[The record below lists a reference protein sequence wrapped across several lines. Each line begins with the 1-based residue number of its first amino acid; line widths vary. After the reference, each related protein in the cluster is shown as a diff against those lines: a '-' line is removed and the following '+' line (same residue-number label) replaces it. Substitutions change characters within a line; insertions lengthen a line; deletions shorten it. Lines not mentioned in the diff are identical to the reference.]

1 MRITNLDPLPYNLI
15 FERFLNIERVS
26 LPDIDVDFCEDKRTR
41 VIQYVSQKYGID
53 SVSQIT
59 TFGKMKAKAV
69 VRDVGRA
76 LDMSFK
82 ETDRI
87 AKLIPDDLKMTI
99 KKALDAEPELAT
111 LYKEDQIIRKLIDI
125 SMRLEGLSRHA
136 STHAAGVV
144 VSDKP
149 MDEYLPI
156 YRGKKGELV
165 TQFDMKM
172 VEKVGLVKFDLPW
185 SADHDPDRQHPE
197 SH

>member
-144 VSDKP
+144 VSDKRW
-149 MDEYLPI
+149 MNTCLSI
-156 YRGKKGELV
+156 GGKRRTCHPVRYENGRKSGAREV
-165 TQFDMKM
+165 R
-172 VEKVGLVKFDLPW
+172 LPW

>member
-1 MRITNLDPLPYNLI
+1 
-15 FERFLNIERVS
+15 
-26 LPDIDVDFCEDKRTR
+26 
-41 VIQYVSQKYGID
+41 
-53 SVSQIT
+53 
-59 TFGKMKAKAV
+59 MKAKAV

-172 VEKVGLVKFDLPW
+172 VEKVGLVKFDSLVCGP
-185 SADHDPDRQHPE
+185 
-197 SH
+197 

>member
-1 MRITNLDPLPYNLI
+1 QITTFGKMKAKAVVRDVG
-15 FERFLNIERVS
+15 VS

-156 YRGKKGELV
+156 YRGKRRTV

-172 VEKVGLVKFDLPW
+172 VEKVGLVKFDFLGL
-185 SADHDPDRQHPE
+185 RTMT
-197 SH
+197 

>member
-87 AKLIPDDLKMTI
+87 AALIT
-99 KKALDAEPELAT
+99 EL
-111 LYKEDQIIRKLIDI
+111 RKLGYLVRSEQDSILLWDGERCPAENTPII
-125 SMRLEGLSRHA
+125 STYEDHRMAMAFAPVGLKLPGLVIRN
-136 STHAAGVV
+136 AGVV
-144 VSDKP
+144 TKSFPTFWEQLDK
-149 MDEYLPI
+149 LLI
-156 YRGKKGELV
+156 
-165 TQFDMKM
+165 
-172 VEKVGLVKFDLPW
+172 
-185 SADHDPDRQHPE
+185 
-197 SH
+197 

>member
-1 MRITNLDPLPYNLI
+1 
-15 FERFLNIERVS
+15 
-26 LPDIDVDFCEDKRTR
+26 
-41 VIQYVSQKYGID
+41 
-53 SVSQIT
+53 
-59 TFGKMKAKAV
+59 MKAKAV

-156 YRGKKGELV
+156 YRG
-165 TQFDMKM
+165 
-172 VEKVGLVKFDLPW
+172 EKRRTCHPVRYENGRKSGAREVRLPW